1 MSEQPLPSAS
11 QGEASITGLLRV
23 INRWRRP
30 FLLLA
35 LGLPFLTAVVMLLT
49 SNKYTARGT
58 ILVEVPEG
66 GMGADILSQITE
78 FTGLPG
84 QVPPTEMYLAIL
96 KSDRVAMAVIDSV
109 DLTVY
114 YDTKGDTPGIRRE
127 KTLRKLRKRTEASTD
142 DYITINV
149 TATDKSPRIASNI
162 VNAYLAQLEE
172 ANKLLALSRARRTR
186 QLVGEAL
193 DQTRAEVDSTR
204 RRMQLFQERY
214 GVFSI
219 EKQTEGTLELIG
231 TLQTELLAA
240 QTKRDALRG
249 FSSEGSSQ
257 LQNLE
262 LQIRALRSQIAQLV
276 GQVEVVARGELEKTG
291 EEGRAGSVRRGES
304 FFLPLNELPGLAGEY
319 AGILTDLKVLEAK
332 YTVLATQLEQTKIEE
347 SQSIPSFEIL
357 DWARPPYEKSG
368 PHRTINVLAALLGG
382 ILAGVLATLLF
393 DELDRRFDAESR
405 RLLVEI
411 LPGSVRDRFPRRR
424 GKGGAGPDA

>member
-1 MSEQPLPSAS
+1 
-11 QGEASITGLLRV
+11 
-23 INRWRRP
+23 
-30 FLLLA
+30 
-35 LGLPFLTAVVMLLT
+35 
-49 SNKYTARGT
+49 
-58 ILVEVPEG
+58 
-66 GMGADILSQITE
+66 
-78 FTGLPG
+78 
-84 QVPPTEMYLAIL
+84 
-96 KSDRVAMAVIDSV
+96 VIDSV
-109 DLTVY
+109 DLITY
-114 YDTKGDTPGIRRE
+114 YETKGETPGIRRE
-127 KTLRKLRKRTEASTD
+127 KTLRKLCKRTEATTD

-149 TATDKSPRIASNI
+149 TATDKSPEVASRI
-162 VNAYLAQLEE
+162 VNAFLAQLEE

-193 DQTRAEVDSTR
+193 DETRAEVDSTR

-276 GQVEVVARGELEKTG
+276 GQVEVVAPGELAKAG
-291 EEGRAGSVRRGES
+291 EQGREGSVRRGES

-347 SQSIPSFEIL
+347 SQSIPSFEVL
-357 DWARPPYEKSG
+357 DVARPPYEKSG
-368 PHRTINVLAALLGG
+368 PHRTINVLVALLGG
-382 ILAGVLATLLF
+382 ILAGILAAILF
-393 DELDRRFDAESR
+393 DDLDRRFDPESR

-411 LPGSVRDRFPRRR
+411 LPGFVRDRFRRRR
-424 GKGGAGPDA
+424 GRGRAGPDA